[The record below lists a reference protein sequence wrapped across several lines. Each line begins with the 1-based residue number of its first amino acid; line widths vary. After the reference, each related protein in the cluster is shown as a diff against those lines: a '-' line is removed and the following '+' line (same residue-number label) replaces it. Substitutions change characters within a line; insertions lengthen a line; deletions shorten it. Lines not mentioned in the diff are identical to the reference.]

1 MMKRKRL
8 FEFRFQGVD
17 AVMLNCGEIL
27 RREGGVVDASMVST
41 EMHHKSLLL
50 E

>member
-1 MMKRKRL
+1 MVKRKRL

-17 AVMLNCGEIL
+17 SVMLNCGEIG
-27 RREGGVVDASMVST
+27 RWKGSVVNASVVSA
-41 EMHHKSLLL
+41 EMHHKGLLL